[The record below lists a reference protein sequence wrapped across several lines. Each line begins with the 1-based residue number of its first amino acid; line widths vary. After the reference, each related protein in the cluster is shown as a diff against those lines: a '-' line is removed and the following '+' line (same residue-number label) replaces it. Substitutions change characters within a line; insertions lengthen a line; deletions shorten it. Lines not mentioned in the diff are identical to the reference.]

1 MFQFDAAFEEV
12 MERADLTV
20 NGKTF
25 DASVGYYG
33 SEIVAVYA
41 FTPATTKRRKVIQNK
56 NFKNL
61 NKPTKNY

>member
-1 MFQFDAAFEEV
+1 MLQFDAAFEEV

-25 DASVGYYG
+25 DASAGYYG

-41 FTPATTKRRKVIQNK
+41 FTPATTKRRKVIQINK
-56 NFKNL
+56 FLKWN
-61 NKPTKNY
+61 

>member
-1 MFQFDAAFEEV
+1 

-25 DASVGYYG
+25 DASAGYYG

-41 FTPATTKRRKVIQNK
+41 FTPATTKRRKVIQINK
-56 NFKNL
+56 FLKWN
-61 NKPTKNY
+61 

>member
-1 MFQFDAAFEEV
+1 

-41 FTPATTKRRKVIQNK
+41 FTPATTKRRKVIQNRILK
-56 NFKNL
+56 I
-61 NKPTKNY
+61 